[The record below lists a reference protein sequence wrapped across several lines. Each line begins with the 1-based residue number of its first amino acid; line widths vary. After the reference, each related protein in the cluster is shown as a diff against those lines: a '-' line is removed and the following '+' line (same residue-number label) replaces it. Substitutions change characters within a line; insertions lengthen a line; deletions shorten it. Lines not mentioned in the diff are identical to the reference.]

1 MIGAM
6 SGLSVNRPCGI
17 AAPARAWAPLA
28 AGSCP
33 GFVYD
38 ERDPILEALL
48 TRCVHHRDF
57 QLVTADTEI
66 GR

>member
-1 MIGAM
+1 M
-6 SGLSVNRPCGI
+6 SGRSVNGRAGSPPRL
-17 AAPARAWAPLA
+17 APQAPLA

-38 ERDPILEALL
+38 ERDPILETLL
-48 TRCVHHRDF
+48 TLCVYPRDF
-57 QLVTADTEI
+57 QLVTADTDI